1 MRGFLKVVALT
12 MIASVALWIGTT
24 ARAVMYFS
32 PDSQDVTAVAWS
44 PMAGTFFRA
53 ALKEQS
59 DCGELTH
66 VKVAPLSILMI
77 HVFVIATL
85 KMEMDLV

>member
-1 MRGFLKVVALT
+1 
-12 MIASVALWIGTT
+12 
-24 ARAVMYFS
+24 
-32 PDSQDVTAVAWS
+32 
-44 PMAGTFFRA
+44 MAGTFSRA

-66 VKVAPLSILMI
+66 VKLAPFSISTI
-77 HVFVIATL
+77 HVFVFARL